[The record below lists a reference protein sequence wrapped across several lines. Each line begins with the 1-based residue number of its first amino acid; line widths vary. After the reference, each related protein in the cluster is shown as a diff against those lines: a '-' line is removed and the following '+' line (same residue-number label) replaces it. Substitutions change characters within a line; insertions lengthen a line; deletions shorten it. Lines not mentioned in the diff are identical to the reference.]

1 MEYQKHSALMRIVGL
16 GGVDEREN
24 ETAKRWGRRLE
35 APMVLAAIWILIDW
49 YLQAK
54 GLEKGYVTF
63 ASDWL
68 IWVVFLSELVI
79 MSIVVDDRIRYLRHN
94 WMSPLI
100 VLAGLPVLWGS
111 ETFYAGILRTMRLAL
126 TIGIF
131 FRVSKDVRTLLSR
144 HNLGITLFVCFIIL
158 IVSGLLISGIDP
170 AFETPLD
177 GLWWAWVTVTTV
189 GYGDLVPATP
199 EGRIF
204 GSVLI
209 LMGIAMFSMLTA
221 SFSVFFI
228 EQDERQLSEKEE
240 RNLKRIE
247 SLEGKLEHIEQQL
260 DKTVQLLQ
268 DLNGKE
274 IKSTDQNSSEK

>member
-1 MEYQKHSALMRIVGL
+1 MEYEKHSALMRTVGF

-54 GLEKGYVTF
+54 GLEPGYITF

-68 IWVVFLSELVI
+68 IWLVFLSELII
-79 MSIVVDDRIRYLRHN
+79 MSIVVDDRIRYLKHN

-131 FRVSKDVRTLLSR
+131 FRVSKDVRNLLSR
-144 HNLGITLFVCFIIL
+144 HNLGITLFVCFVIL
-158 IVSGLLISGIDP
+158 VVSGLLISGIDP
-170 AFETPLD
+170 AFETPMD

-189 GYGDLVPATP
+189 GYGDLVPATT

-228 EQDERQLSEKEE
+228 EQDEREISEKED
-240 RNLKRIE
+240 RNLQKIE
-247 SLEGKLEHIEQQL
+247 NLEGKLERIEKQL
-260 DKTVQLLQ
+260 DKTVKLLSE
-268 DLNGKE
+268 LNGKSDKKDKPPE
-274 IKSTDQNSSEK
+274 